1 MNRVINEPDR
11 IALTRCAVL
20 LDLIGRRSTRS
31 SVALNC
37 LSAAHS
43 LAHADIDASEAIRS
57 ETYRGDE
64 ISLLDVLALF
74 AATSDQTHRD
84 EDVLS
89 ALDHV
94 LLAHVAA
101 R

>member
-1 MNRVINEPDR
+1 MNRIINELDR
-11 IALTRCAVL
+11 VALTRCAVL
-20 LDLIGRRSTRS
+20 LELIGRRSPRS

-37 LSAAHS
+37 LSAAHF
-43 LAHADIDASEAIRS
+43 LARADIDANAATRS
-57 ETYRGDE
+57 ETYQGDTP
-64 ISLLDVLALF
+64 SLLDVLVLF
-74 AATSDQTHRD
+74 AVTSEEAHRD
-84 EDVLS
+84 DDVLS